1 MRSGTTS
8 TATASASAP
17 RAAAR
22 LTPRAAGNARARRSV
37 GMDSWKPEELNKMKC
52 GGNGALNA
60 FLKQYGVPKDTDI
73 PVKYNTRAA
82 EVYRDKV
89 KTEAGGGVWK
99 APPVVK
105 ENLSA
110 GGGGQRRMPSS
121 SSTGRMQS
129 VSSNNSSNGPSNG
142 WDDWGGGGGGGG
154 GGMKRTGSASSFQSR
169 NGGTG
174 AQYTREQY
182 EESARNKDAYFER
195 IQRENQSKPEGVPP
209 NQGGKYVGFGSNPV
223 TPKKS
228 GGHIGFDS
236 KILDD
241 GLNMLT
247 EGMTRLSTAT
257 KQAVQYTGDAINS
270 SARGGRSSSYQVDGG
285 AGQGGYDQQGGGAQ
299 YAGGP
304 SSLAAPSS
312 TAAFEQQARNAA
324 QQTLQ
329 VSREV
334 GAKTMQYA
342 QQIWG
347 SAKVAL
353 DNFQKGGASS
363 SEQMPLSNSNAD
375 QQYLRRGPSAGG
387 YQDGSRMTVNTSS
400 SSDWGG
406 FDDVGGAGAPADAPR
421 GGRAA
426 ASSTSRPTTP
436 RGASPRVSSSP
447 RGASSPR
454 LSSSPRTSSTREI
467 KTKDDW
473 GSDDWGAGSKGGSK
487 ADDGWGGF

>member
-1 MRSGTTS
+1 
-8 TATASASAP
+8 
-17 RAAAR
+17 
-22 LTPRAAGNARARRSV
+22 
-37 GMDSWKPEELNKMKC
+37 MDSWKPEELNKMKC

-60 FLKQYGVPKDTDI
+60 FLKQYGVPKETDI

-89 KTEAGGGVWK
+89 KTEASGGVWK

-105 ENLSA
+105 ENL
-110 GGGGQRRMPSS
+110 GGGGQQRGLPNSN
-121 SSTGRMQS
+121 STGRMQS
-129 VSSNNSSNGPSNG
+129 VSSNNGSSNG
-142 WDDWGGGGGGGG
+142 WDDWGGGGGD
-154 GGMKRTGSASSFQSR
+154 MRRTGSASSFQSR
-169 NGGTG
+169 NGTGT
-174 AQYTREQY
+174 QYTREQY
-182 EESARNKDAYFER
+182 EESARNKDSYFER

-257 KQAVQYTGDAINS
+257 KQAVQYTGDAIN
-270 SARGGRSSSYQVDGG
+270 RGNNSRSLTSYQDDGNT
-285 AGQGGYDQQGGGAQ
+285 GQGGYDSGNVSNSQYGGYNG
-299 YAGGP
+299 
-304 SSLAAPSS
+304 SSMGSRDT

-353 DNFQKGGASS
+353 DNFQKGGVSS
-363 SEQMPLSNSNAD
+363 SEQMPLSNNSD
-375 QQYLRRGPSAGG
+375 PYLRSSNAGG
-387 YQDGSRMTVNTSS
+387 YQNGSQMSVNT

-406 FDDVGGAGAPADAPR
+406 FDDGGGSTSGDAPR
-421 GGRAA
+421 GVRSG
-426 ASSTSRPTTP
+426 ASSTSRPATP
-436 RGASPRVSSSP
+436 RGSSPRLSSSP
-447 RGASSPR
+447 RGSAPR

-467 KTKDDW
+467 KTKDNW
-473 GSDDWGAGSKGGSK
+473 GSDDWGAGSNGGSK